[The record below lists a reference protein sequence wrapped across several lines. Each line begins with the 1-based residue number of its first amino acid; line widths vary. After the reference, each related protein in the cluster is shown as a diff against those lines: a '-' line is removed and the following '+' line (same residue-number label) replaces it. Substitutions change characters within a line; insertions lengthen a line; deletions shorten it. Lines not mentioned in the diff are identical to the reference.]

1 MGRREREGGGGGER
15 KFFWPAERGMDE
27 RNGVKNGKDTGTK
40 QVNKVANHEPLSGF
54 SCVLL
59 LPGRACG
66 GVVCTCACATRPA
79 FRTCGFSALPR
90 TLFAAKAGG
99 VRDPRTRG
107 HEVSAA
113 SAVWTALVESTSIVF
128 QGGFRTS
135 CSLQTFTILPFRL

>member
-1 MGRREREGGGGGER
+1 
-15 KFFWPAERGMDE
+15 MDE
-27 RNGVKNGKDTGTK
+27 GNGVKNGKDTGTK

-90 TLFAAKAGG
+90 TLFAVKAGG
-99 VRDPRTRG
+99 ARDPRTRG

-113 SAVWTALVESTSIVF
+113 SAVWTALAESTCTVGDL
-128 QGGFRTS
+128 QTP
-135 CSLQTFTILPFRL
+135 CSLLQTFTILPFRL